1 MTDRQTGRQ
10 ADRQTHTDT
19 RTHTLG
25 GMLEIVVWFGAC
37 LRNAVAPLH
46 VFDSYEENPSEGPL
60 KAT

>member
-10 ADRQTHTDT
+10 PAPLPPTDP
-19 RTHTLG
+19 RPHTLG

-46 VFDSYEENPSEGPL
+46 VFGSYEENPSEGPL